1 MKPFGGQQMGRLR
14 LLRVCLAG
22 ELRQIVS
29 TEPNKTVPKHQTK
42 TKTRTVIGPKLA
54 IRVLIGVEL
63 IARRCLG
70 ESMFLIGP
78 SAKIMLFATARTKR
92 PIGILGGVNTGALA
106 SRTSDGACGGQD
118 ERFLLAWCRGVV
130 VSWACVGLRG
140 WLNCTKRA
148 QVSRQRCSLE
158 VARPRLA
165 ASSEWRP
172 SCGCR

>member
-1 MKPFGGQQMGRLR
+1 MKPFGGQQMGRLRLR

-29 TEPNKTVPKHQTK
+29 TEPTKTGPKHQTK
-42 TKTRTVIGPKLA
+42 TKTRTGIGPKLA

-78 SAKIMLFATARTKR
+78 SAKIMLFATARTKW

-106 SRTSDGACGGQD
+106 SRTVTVRAVVKTNGSCW
-118 ERFLLAWCRGVV
+118 LGVV
-130 VSWACVGLRG
+130 VS
-140 WLNCTKRA
+140 
-148 QVSRQRCSLE
+148 
-158 VARPRLA
+158 
-165 ASSEWRP
+165 
-172 SCGCR
+172 